1 MQRRL
6 HVYTILLYMCGVRE
20 YVKSSG
26 SALYAIVEEQQG
38 YFTACQATDVGYQ
51 PGSQA
56 YHVKAGNWVRA
67 ARGVY
72 RLARFPQSDEE
83 QLVVFSLW
91 SRNRASVPEG
101 VYSHQTA
108 LSIHELSD
116 VNPTKLHMTIPP
128 AFRRSAKVPM
138 ILVLHHAALDGKDV
152 EQRQGFRVTRPLR
165 TIVDLAAS
173 ELVSRDMIAHA
184 LDEGRNRG
192 LITAREIDDWR
203 RRVKYMAWFEKL
215 LLEQGK

>member
-1 MQRRL
+1 
-6 HVYTILLYMCGVRE
+6 
-20 YVKSSG
+20 VKSSG

-38 YFTACQATDVGYQ
+38 YFTARQATDVGYQ

-56 YHVKAGNWVRA
+56 HHVKVGNWVRA

-91 SRNRASVPEG
+91 SRNRAGVPEG

-116 VNPTKLHMTIPP
+116 VNPTKLHMTVPP
-128 AFRRSAKVPM
+128 AFRRSAKVPT
-138 ILVLHHAALDGKDV
+138 ILVLHHATLDGKDV
-152 EQRQGFRVTRPLR
+152 EQRQGFRATRPLR

-173 ELVSRDMIAHA
+173 ELVSRDMIAQA

-192 LITAREIDDWR
+192 LITAREIVDWR

-215 LLEQGK
+215 LSEQGK